1 MARFFIRFLLLAG
14 VCLGVLFFWKAR
26 SEQQPLP
33 RPLTLTP
40 HTVRVAVEGRPSE
53 LPLYAL
59 HALLSKAESASQV
72 SLDIDQ
78 FPDPGERWRR
88 LASGE
93 IDLVL
98 ASLDEFA
105 LAVPRFNPGQVLFA
119 TSLSVGSDA
128 VVARADTPETQV
140 LRVAFVSGSPG
151 EFLVAR
157 LVAQETDRVVL
168 PIPAP
173 TLAVASEWYEQGAV
187 QALAVCQPALADYL
201 KRGDQILIQT
211 SSQAPITHVWVASR
225 QALRNERNP
234 RVSRAD
240 LEEVAGAWFVLVSE
254 LRQQPGLALGAIA
267 RGNDTQVS
275 EVEKAFVGLEFLS
288 LQESQALNAQVL
300 VPQLDQ
306 LASFWS
312 LSGALNAHK
321 PDSFE
326 AELEQSMLGTVQA
339 PVVPAPAPAP
349 APEPSAT
356 PSPSILISP
365 SASPLPLSAPSASPE
380 TPDVPDPFSPVPM
393 PAPSP

>member
-1 MARFFIRFLLLAG
+1 MARFFIRLLLLAG
-14 VCLGVLFFWKAR
+14 VCLGVLFYWKAR
-26 SEQQPLP
+26 SEQQPVP

-59 HALLSKAESASQV
+59 HALLSKAEGAGQV
-72 SLDIDQ
+72 TLEIDQ
-78 FPDPGERWRR
+78 FPEPGERWRQ
-88 LASGE
+88 LAAGE

-128 VVARADTPETQV
+128 VVARADMPEAQV

-151 EFLVAR
+151 EYLTAR
-157 LVAQETDRVVL
+157 LVAQETDRVIL

-173 TLAVASEWYEQGAV
+173 TLAVASDWYEKGAV
-187 QALAVCQPALADYL
+187 QALAVCQPALSVYL
-201 KRGDQILIQT
+201 KRGDRVLVQT
-211 SSQAPITHVWVASR
+211 SSQDSIPQVWVASR
-225 QALRNERNP
+225 QALRNERTP
-234 RVSRAD
+234 RVSRGD
-240 LEEVAGAWFVLVSE
+240 LEEVAGAWFILISE

-275 EVEKAFVGLEFLS
+275 EVEKAFEGLEFLS
-288 LQESQALNAQVL
+288 LQESQALSAQVL
-300 VPQLDQ
+300 VPQLDL

-326 AELEQSMLGTVQA
+326 ADFEQSMLGTIK
-339 PVVPAPAPAP
+339 APAVPAP
-349 APEPSAT
+349 APEPSAS
-356 PSPSILISP
+356 PSPTILLSP
-365 SASPLPLSAPSASPE
+365 SAGPLPLSVPSPSPE
-380 TPDVPDPFSPVPM
+380 ATDIPDPFSPVPR

>member
-1 MARFFIRFLLLAG
+1 MARFFIRLLLLAG
-14 VCLGVLFFWKAR
+14 VCLGVLFFLKAR
-26 SEQQPLP
+26 SGQQPLP
-33 RPLTLTP
+33 RPLNLTP

-59 HALLSKAESASQV
+59 HALLSKAESAGQV
-72 SLDIDQ
+72 TLEIEQ
-78 FPDPGERWRR
+78 FADPGERWRQ
-88 LASGE
+88 LAAGE

-128 VVARADTPETQV
+128 VVAMADTPEAQV
-140 LRVAFVSGSPG
+140 LRLAFVSGSPG
-151 EFLVAR
+151 EYLAAR
-157 LVAQETDRVVL
+157 LVAQETDRVIL

-173 TLAVASEWYEQGAV
+173 NLTVASEWYEQGAV
-187 QALAVCQPALADYL
+187 QALAVCEPALRDYL

-240 LEEVAGAWFVLVSE
+240 LEEVAGAWFVLISE

-267 RGNDTQVS
+267 RGNDSQVS
-275 EVEKAFVGLEFLS
+275 EVEQAFVGLEFLS

-300 VPQLDQ
+300 VPQLD
-306 LASFWS
+306 LLSSFWS

-326 AELEQSMLGTVQA
+326 AELEQSMLGTIKA
-339 PVVPAPAPAP
+339 PAIPAPP
-349 APEPSAT
+349 PEPSAT
-356 PSPSILISP
+356 HSPTLLLSP
-365 SASPLPLSAPSASPE
+365 SASPLPLLAPSPSPE

>member
-1 MARFFIRFLLLAG
+1 MARFFVRLLFLVG
-14 VCLGVLFFWKAR
+14 VCLGLLFLWRTR
-26 SEQQPLP
+26 SQQHPLP
-33 RPLTLTP
+33 RPLALTP

-59 HALLSKAESASQV
+59 HALLSKAEGTGEVTLEIEQ
-72 SLDIDQ
+72 LQ
-78 FPDPGERWRR
+78 EPGERWRQ
-88 LASGE
+88 LAAGE

-128 VVARADTPETQV
+128 VVARADTPEDQV

-151 EFLVAR
+151 EYLTAR
-157 LVAQETDRVVL
+157 LVAQESRRRVL

-173 TLAVASEWYEQGAV
+173 TAAVASQWYDQGAV
-187 QALAVCQPALADYL
+187 QALAVCQPALRDYL
-201 KRGDQILIQT
+201 ERGDELLIQT

-240 LEEVAGAWFVLVSE
+240 LEEVAGAWFVLISE

-267 RGNDTQVS
+267 RGSETQVS

-288 LQESQALNAQVL
+288 LQQSQALNAQVL

-312 LSGALNAHK
+312 LSGAFNAHK
-321 PDSFE
+321 PESFE
-326 AELEQSMLGTVQA
+326 AELELSMLGTIQA
-339 PVVPAPAPAP
+339 PIVSAPAPAP
-349 APEPSAT
+349 SPEPAT
-356 PSPSILISP
+356 ISSPVIASP
-365 SASPLPLSAPSASPE
+365 SASPESPLIPLPPSASPE
-380 TPDVPDPFSPVPM
+380 SPDPFSPAPVP
-393 PAPSP
+393 ASSP

>member
-1 MARFFIRFLLLAG
+1 MARFFVRLLLLVG
-14 VCLGVLFFWKAR
+14 VCLGLLFLWRTR
-26 SEQQPLP
+26 SQQQPLP
-33 RPLTLTP
+33 RPLALTP

-59 HALLSKAESASQV
+59 HALLSKAEGTGEVTLEIEQ
-72 SLDIDQ
+72 LQ
-78 FPDPGERWRR
+78 EPGERWRQ
-88 LASGE
+88 LAAGE

-128 VVARADTPETQV
+128 VVARADTPEDQV

-151 EFLVAR
+151 EYLTAR
-157 LVAQETDRVVL
+157 LVAQESGRRVL

-173 TLAVASEWYEQGAV
+173 TAAVARQWYDQGAV
-187 QALAVCQPALADYL
+187 QALAVCQPALSDYL
-201 KRGDQILIQT
+201 ERGDKLLIQT
-211 SSQAPITHVWVASR
+211 SSQAPITQVWVASR

-240 LEEVAGAWFVLVSE
+240 LEEVAGAWFVLISE

-267 RGNDTQVS
+267 RGNETQVS
-275 EVEKAFVGLEFLS
+275 EVEKAFMGLEFLS

-312 LSGALNAHK
+312 LSGAFNAHK
-321 PDSFE
+321 PESFE
-326 AELEQSMLGTVQA
+326 AELELSMLGTIQA
-339 PVVPAPAPAP
+339 PTVNAPS
-349 APEPSAT
+349 PEPSTIPPPA
-356 PSPSILISP
+356 ILVSP
-365 SASPLPLSAPSASPE
+365 SASPLSPLTPASPSASPE
-380 TPDVPDPFSPVPM
+380 SPDPFSPVPM
-393 PAPSP
+393 PTSSP